1 MPPMMPPSVT
11 GQPPMGAGPMSRP
24 IARQG
29 DAAAASADIQKAIQI
44 LQHALPNLPV
54 GSEAHKAVM
63 DALTK
68 LAKNFPAGQAAP
80 GPGDSALRNLASQQQ
95 QGAGL
100 AGLMKMMGG
109 AGAQP
114 GGGPP
119 PSPGG
124 APPMAA

>member
-1 MPPMMPPSVT
+1 
-11 GQPPMGAGPMSRP
+11 MGAGPMSQK
-24 IARQG
+24 IGRQG
-29 DAAAASADIQKAIQI
+29 DVAGASASIQKAIQI
-44 LQHALPNLPV
+44 LQHALPDIPV

-63 DALTK
+63 DSLTK
-68 LAKNFPAGQAAP
+68 LAKNFPAGQAPP
-80 GPGDSALRNLASQQQ
+80 GPGDASLRNLASQQQ
-95 QGAGL
+95 QGAGM
-100 AGLMKMMGG
+100 AGLAKMMAG